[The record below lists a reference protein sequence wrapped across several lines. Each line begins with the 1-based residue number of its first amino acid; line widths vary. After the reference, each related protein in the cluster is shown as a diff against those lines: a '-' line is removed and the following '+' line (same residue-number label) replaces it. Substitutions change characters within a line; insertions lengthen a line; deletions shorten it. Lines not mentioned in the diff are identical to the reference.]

1 MNSLELC
8 FNFIS
13 FVVFFLIF
21 AVLFLRSCLSLMSG
35 AWEWKPVKED
45 RSKKKFGV
53 PFFFSSSMHYNRC
66 AIEVHQWFMSVA
78 LMLVPF
84 MTVSAYRVT
93 DRGAASFLY
102 TDTLLNILS
111 FVWHPRR
118 VKPVSISQTHLAA
131 LPNSRSA
138 SEVAMTSENEV
149 TRSGNNQGDRGYWG
163 MFDGGISFQSLCSRS
178 LFEPDHHYRQPAHLK
193 TGKCFFF
200 LFHGRF
206 SLLPIPFACE
216 HVSNGHAS
224 VSWALFANA
233 CE

>member
-1 MNSLELC
+1 
-8 FNFIS
+8 
-13 FVVFFLIF
+13 
-21 AVLFLRSCLSLMSG
+21 MSG

-193 TGKCFFF
+193 TGNFFFF
-200 LFHGRF
+200 LFHLNSVAFF
-206 SLLPIPFACE
+206 SQYHLHVNTYPTAMLLYLEPFSRTLVNRIGVATVACI
-216 HVSNGHAS
+216 
-224 VSWALFANA
+224 
-233 CE
+233 

>member
-1 MNSLELC
+1 
-8 FNFIS
+8 
-13 FVVFFLIF
+13 
-21 AVLFLRSCLSLMSG
+21 
-35 AWEWKPVKED
+35 
-45 RSKKKFGV
+45 
-53 PFFFSSSMHYNRC
+53 MHYNRC

-118 VKPVSISQTHLAA
+118 MKPVSISQTHLAA

-138 SEVAMTSENEV
+138 SEMAMTSENEV

-163 MFDGGISFQSLCSRS
+163 MLDGGISFQSLCSRS
-178 LFEPDHHYRQPAHLK
+178 LFEPDHHRRIWKP
-193 TGKCFFF
+193 GNRGFFF
-200 LFHGRF
+200 SFSPQLGRF
-206 SLLPIPFACE
+206 SLLPIPFARE
-216 HVSNGHAS
+216 HVYNGHAS
-224 VSWALFANA
+224 VLSPFRERLWIG
-233 CE
+233 